1 MQRLIIILLLLMFS
15 FVASAQVYKWVD
27 ADGKTQYTDQP
38 PPSGAAQDEKKLNI
52 KPAPLSSQANKPS
65 DTDSD
70 DEVAEDKMQSFSERR
85 TARKDAKEEKEKE
98 AEELHQKCVQAKG
111 QLKMYRDTP
120 RLRMPDGKGGI
131 AYVEDN
137 VREKHIQEAQKN
149 IAAFCK

>member
-1 MQRLIIILLLLMFS
+1 MQRLTILLLLLMFS

-38 PPSGAAQDEKKLNI
+38 PPSGAAQDEKKLDI
-52 KPAPLSSQANKPS
+52 KPAPPSSSNGHQSDSANVVDDDKP
-65 DTDSD
+65 
-70 DEVAEDKMQSFSERR
+70 QNFSERR
-85 TARKDAKEEKEKE
+85 SARKEAKAEKERA
-98 AEELHQKCVQAKG
+98 AEELNQKCIHAQG

-120 RLRMPDGKGGI
+120 RLRVPDGNGGVV
-131 AYVEDN
+131 YVDDN

>member
-1 MQRLIIILLLLMFS
+1 MQRLTILLLLLMFS

-52 KPAPLSSQANKPS
+52 KPTPLSSNSKKQS
-65 DTDSD
+65 DADAED
-70 DEVAEDKMQSFSERR
+70 DVSEDKMQSFSDRR
-85 TARKDAKEEKEKE
+85 TARKEAKEEKEKE
-98 AEELHQKCVQAKG
+98 AEELNQKCIQAKG

-131 AYVEDN
+131 AYVEDD